1 MPIFTHDLDATG
13 ATFRKSIADLK
24 AFSTL
29 EPMLNAGT
37 APKSRLYPWPIVDN
51 VENVKDDTVYQT
63 LNSGDRVR
71 IKEGARNITMYV
83 PNGDTELL
91 GRLKQ
96 AECAGKGVYII
107 DLDGNFVYSSRG
119 TNDTYAYPIRIA
131 KNTLDVQL
139 MTGTYSEV
147 QMLKVTFQVDLAEK
161 DEYLRMIPASELDW
175 TIDDI
180 YGLVPVF
187 GTVVGSPAAT
197 TFTIDVFARNSTSD
211 NVPVTDFV
219 AADFALYNV
228 TDSASV
234 TISTCVES
242 STIPGRYVFTY
253 ASQTSADVLRLTT
266 NKDRYTSEDALE
278 DVVITIA

>member
-1 MPIFTHDLDATG
+1 
-13 ATFRKSIADLK
+13 
-24 AFSTL
+24 
-29 EPMLNAGT
+29 LNAGT